1 MNRTMRVST
10 AAALSAL
17 AGLAFALPVSAAVTP
32 SPSACAEG
40 EDGYPP
46 NGVCQLEVELLT
58 PVCDNDVPYL
68 RYRVSVQGTSSTALT
83 LTWDNPSGADVVQ
96 SGLPLEGRVP
106 WPGAVVGADG
116 KGADWPGWT
125 QRSDG
130 TWVEGDE
137 FDWVRPG
144 VTVTLAVNP
153 SVTTTVAYPP
163 SSPVCLTEPVRSS
176 VLAAAPPARSSSARS
191 VSGVLAATGAEAT
204 PWLVAA
210 GALVLAG
217 GGLVAARAR
226 GRRHTAD

>member
-1 MNRTMRVST
+1 MNRSMRVST

-32 SPSACAEG
+32 SPTACADG
-40 EDGYPP
+40 EDGYSAG
-46 NGVCQLEVELLT
+46 GVCQLEVELLT

-68 RYRVSVQGTSSTALT
+68 SYRVSAQGTSSTALT

-106 WPGAVVGADG
+106 WPGAVVGPDG

-125 QRSDG
+125 KRADG
-130 TWVEGDE
+130 TWVQGDE
-137 FDWVRPG
+137 FDWVRPA

-176 VLAAAPPARSSSARS
+176 VLAAAPPTRTRSTSA
-191 VSGVLAATGAEAT
+191 VLAATGSEAT

-226 GRRHTAD
+226 GRRHTSG